1 MRTAEASAPRRAM
14 LLAAGL
20 GRRMRPLTATTPK
33 PLIEVHGKALIDHAL
48 DRLAEAGVATAVVNV
63 HYLADLLEAHLAR
76 RSRPAIVVSDER
88 DALLDTGGGIR
99 KALGHFGGV
108 PFFLM
113 NTDGLWLE
121 GARPNLARLAEAWDA
136 ARMDALLLLAPTATS
151 VGYDGVGDFVM
162 SPEGRLSRRA
172 EREIAPFVYAG
183 VAILHP
189 RLFADSPDGAFSLN
203 MLFDRAI
210 EQERLWGLR
219 LDGLWMHV
227 GTPAA
232 IKEAEATIL
241 ESAA

>member
-1 MRTAEASAPRRAM
+1 MSAEVPTPRRAM
-14 LLAAGL
+14 LLAAGF
-20 GRRMRPLTATTPK
+20 GRRMRPLTATAPK

-48 DRLAEAGVATAVVNV
+48 DRLAEAGVETAVVNV

-76 RSRPAIVVSDER
+76 RSRPAIIVSDER

-99 KALGHFGGV
+99 KALGHFGGA